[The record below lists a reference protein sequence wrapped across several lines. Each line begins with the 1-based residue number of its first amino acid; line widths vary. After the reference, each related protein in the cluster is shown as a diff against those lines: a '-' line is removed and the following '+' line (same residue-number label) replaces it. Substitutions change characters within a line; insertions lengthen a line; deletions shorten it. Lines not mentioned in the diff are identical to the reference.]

1 MIQSKLV
8 SVHTVSW
15 NGVKQTKVPYKNLN
29 QRRFRFEKRIYP
41 FKSRNS
47 FVHLILSFL
56 PTSMILHYRQQR
68 SFHRAFSRKKKT
80 NPSGVPSY
88 TIHLEDEIN
97 IRAEKHVGRCWT
109 KILSFSVREPRPPQ
123 REGALILHYIIS
135 RIVSGVDA
143 RSRGTCAHM
152 VSCRAQGEAP
162 LLMQNREEEGGT
174 IPLIVGRIF
183 KFESRISLGPPAMGH
198 RSQSIRGESLSL
210 SLCPPRVTKNRIRAA
225 IEPSSLSFSPPPQP
239 GMHLHAK
246 KHRCRRIEKGFSL
259 LSDARQLERIL
270 DSREGNSMHSSNS
283 KRMKFRV
290 VLEITTI
297 FSLFNK
303 IYLT

>member
-1 MIQSKLV
+1 MLEDV
-8 SVHTVSW
+8 
-15 NGVKQTKVPYKNLN
+15 G
-29 QRRFRFEKRIYP
+29 RRFYLSPSANHVLHREREHLYCIILFLESFQESMHGRVARVRIWYRVERRGRPP
-41 FKSRNS
+41 FWCRTGRRRGNNPANCRQDFQVRES
-47 FVHLILSFL
+47 HLIRTTGHGTPES
-56 PTSMILHYRQQR
+56 I
-68 SFHRAFSRKKKT
+68 
-80 NPSGVPSY
+80 NP
-88 TIHLEDEIN
+88 
-97 IRAEKHVGRCWT
+97 W
-109 KILSFSVREPRPPQ
+109 
-123 REGALILHYIIS
+123 
-135 RIVSGVDA
+135 RI
-143 RSRGTCAHM
+143 
-152 VSCRAQGEAP
+152 
-162 LLMQNREEEGGT
+162 
-174 IPLIVGRIF
+174 
-183 KFESRISLGPPAMGH
+183 
-198 RSQSIRGESLSL
+198 SLSL

-246 KHRCRRIEKGFSL
+246 KHRCKRIEKGFSL

>member
-1 MIQSKLV
+1 M
-8 SVHTVSW
+8 
-15 NGVKQTKVPYKNLN
+15 
-29 QRRFRFEKRIYP
+29 
-41 FKSRNS
+41 
-47 FVHLILSFL
+47 
-56 PTSMILHYRQQR
+56 
-68 SFHRAFSRKKKT
+68 
-80 NPSGVPSY
+80 
-88 TIHLEDEIN
+88 
-97 IRAEKHVGRCWT
+97 
-109 KILSFSVREPRPPQ
+109 
-123 REGALILHYIIS
+123 HYIIS
-135 RIVSGVDA
+135 RI
-143 RSRGTCAHM
+143 RSRCTVAWHVCAYGI
-152 VSCRAQGEAP
+152 VSSA
-162 LLMQNREEEGGT
+162 GG
-174 IPLIVGRIF
+174 
-183 KFESRISLGPPAMGH
+183 GPPFDAEQGGGGGNNPANCRQDFQVRESHLIRTTGH
-198 RSQSIRGESLSL
+198 GTPESINPWRISLSL